1 MAQTGLGLLDPPSD
15 LPDSTTGTT
24 PWWVPLV
31 QSGVM
36 TAEQVIDTQ
45 VIPPPAMPAPSYPYG
60 TYGIPSSSV
69 YIPSASSIMSS
80 PLFLPVVIIGAILLF
95 RRK

>member
-1 MAQTGLGLLDPPSD
+1 MFGDFSPIIEGPLASD
-15 LPDSTTGTT
+15 AGSSGTT

-45 VIPPPAMPAPSYPYG
+45 VIPPPTMNFPPPVYG
-60 TYGIPSSSV
+60 TSYLPSSF
-69 YIPSASSIMSS
+69 SSITSS
-80 PLFLPVVIIGAILLF
+80 PLFWPAVLFGAFLLL